1 MEPTLVRTLPGRRTR
16 ARRARRTVAR
26 SASARERDAFDPVS
40 RSIDRSDPLCDDAD
54 NDFWLRMYRSNSC
67 HRFRKPCAGATRN
80 PRQDPQHHR
89 DRKEYAMSF
98 ARNVNFTLKTGKT
111 DEFNRLMTSE
121 ILPLMKNQKGFCQ
134 DLTVLHSNSGMSITV
149 WDDRASA
156 ETYNTKTYPEVLKK
170 LTPVLEGTPRVETYD
185 TIHTLV
191 H

>member
-1 MEPTLVRTLPGRRTR
+1 
-16 ARRARRTVAR
+16 
-26 SASARERDAFDPVS
+26 
-40 RSIDRSDPLCDDAD
+40 
-54 NDFWLRMYRSNSC
+54 
-67 HRFRKPCAGATRN
+67 
-80 PRQDPQHHR
+80 
-89 DRKEYAMSF
+89 MSF

-121 ILPLMKNQKGFCQ
+121 ILPLMKDQKGFCQ

-156 ETYNTKTYPEVLKK
+156 DTYNTKTYPEVLKK
-170 LTPVLEGTPRVETYD
+170 LNPVLEGTPRVETYD